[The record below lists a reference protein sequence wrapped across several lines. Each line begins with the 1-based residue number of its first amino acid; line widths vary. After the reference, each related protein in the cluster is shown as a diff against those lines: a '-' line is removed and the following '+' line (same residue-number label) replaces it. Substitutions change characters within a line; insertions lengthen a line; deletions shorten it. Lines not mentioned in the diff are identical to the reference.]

1 MKEITMLFLVLLI
14 SEVSISQDVPL
25 EPFRMLKMSKRDSTS
40 LISTWDKLLKAVKN
54 DNKNVL
60 DSLCLKKINCSIC
73 DSGKTEMYERKIV
86 SVDEFISS
94 FQEKYKEPFFLKM
107 MEERKFKVIEA
118 TLYPEKTPENFKLG
132 QHEKLVEYKIIFQRS
147 NDATKYMEFYT
158 FLFIK
163 KRNQYKFSG
172 LLID

>member
-1 MKEITMLFLVLLI
+1 
-14 SEVSISQDVPL
+14 
-25 EPFRMLKMSKRDSTS
+25 MLKISKRDSIS
-40 LISTWDKLLKAVKN
+40 LVSTWDKLLKAVKN
-54 DNKNVL
+54 NNTDVL
-60 DSLCLKKINCSIC
+60 DSLCLKKLNCSIC
-73 DSGKTEMYERKIV
+73 DSGNSDTYESKVV
-86 SVDEFISS
+86 SKDEFLTS

-107 MEERKFKVIEA
+107 MEERKFKAIEA

-147 NDATKYMEFYT
+147 NDATKHMEFYL

-163 KRNQYKFSG
+163 NKGQYKFSG